1 MLFGIKFLIK
11 EIKKLERV
19 IVAVRATHIIKVGY
33 SLLVTANAEQIPK
46 TCKAMGLSL
55 NKGENKTSEVL
66 DILGFLFKA

>member
-1 MLFGIKFLIK
+1 MLFGINFLIR

-19 IVAVRATHIIKVGY
+19 IVAVRATHIINVGY
-33 SLLVTANAEQIPK
+33 SLLATANAEQIPK

-66 DILGFLFKA
+66 DILSFLF

>member
-46 TCKAMGLSL
+46 TCKAMGLS
-55 NKGENKTSEVL
+55 
-66 DILGFLFKA
+66 